1 MTITLDDGRLRATFD
16 PATGALT
23 GLTDAH
29 GWNVV
34 ARPELGSAFR
44 LLLPLEGRRNN
55 TVEGTE
61 QAAPDVERSGST
73 VAFHWPAVVSRHG
86 GAHDIAVRL
95 EYTLSEGR
103 LVVRTA
109 VDNRSD
115 LIVENVYSP
124 VLGGLRPP
132 TRDGTLTAYRHDYGS
147 GMAQPMW
154 PHFQNSVG
162 YHGVDVPTQLAQL
175 WMAGYGAP
183 VVPYT
188 LLQSDDTGLYVGVEE
203 PSAEFVAWHTELWP
217 GYGDSLRASV
227 PLTDE
232 IAGVPVGIRFS
243 AVHLPYILPGE
254 SRTLV
259 PLRLQFYDGD
269 WHAGADVYARWRD
282 EWFTP
287 APVPAWAR
295 EPHTWHQLQVNSPED
310 ELRLHFSEL
319 VEVGREA
326 AAAGVTAI
334 QLVGFNEGGQDRDN
348 PSHRPD
354 DRLGGFD
361 ALRAAIADIQALGV
375 KVVLFAKFNW
385 ADRSRRDFESTWLRH
400 AVKDPYGDYYMYPGY
415 RYETATQLLD
425 INTRRLVTMC
435 FLDEEYLEECV
446 RQFDTLVALGADGIL
461 YDECLH
467 HLPSWCCFDETHGH
481 RYGAPTYANDLE
493 LIRRFRKRL
502 GDRPDFLF
510 AGEAVYDWEFA
521 AYGLSYH
528 RSENPEHLPL
538 HRYTS
543 PDRQMMT
550 AVTGFDDRN
559 MINQALLYR
568 YVVSLEP
575 YNFKGRL
582 TDIPATVAYNGRM
595 HDLRQ
600 AARKWVWDGRFSDTV
615 GATVTHEDGR
625 TVHPYTVYTADDGS
639 RAVCVANYD
648 ADPVTLR
655 VRISGRTGGL
665 LVRTVDDDHWF
676 ETEELVTLQGRSAAV
691 AVARSYQRPAATR
704 TR

>member
-1 MTITLDDGRLRATFD
+1 MMITLDDGHLQATFD
-16 PATGALT
+16 ATTGALT
-23 GLTDAH
+23 GLTSAG
-29 GWNVV
+29 GWNAV

-44 LLLPLEGRRNN
+44 LLVPLDGRRNN
-55 TVEGTE
+55 VVEGTA
-61 QAAPDVERSGST
+61 QRAPHVERGDTS
-73 VAFHWPAVVSRHG
+73 VAFHWPAVVSRYG
-86 GAHDIAVRL
+86 GPHDIAVRQVYEL
-95 EYTLSEGR
+95 TEGR
-103 LVVRTA
+103 LVVRTSI
-109 VDNRSD
+109 DNQSE

-124 VLGGLRPP
+124 VIGALRPP
-132 TRDGTLTAYRHDYGS
+132 TAEGTLAAYRHDYGS

-154 PHFQNSVG
+154 PFFQNSVG
-162 YHGVDVPTQLAQL
+162 YHGVDVPTQLAQQ
-175 WMAGYGAP
+175 WMAGYGTPA
-183 VVPYT
+183 VPYT
-188 LLQSDDTGLYVGVEE
+188 LLQSDGEGLYVGVEE
-203 PSAEFVAWHTELWP
+203 PSTEFVAWHTELWP
-217 GYGDSLRASV
+217 GYADSLRASV
-227 PLTDE
+227 PLTEE
-232 IAGVPVGIRFS
+232 IAGVPVRIRFS
-243 AVHLPYILPGE
+243 AVHIPYILPDE
-254 SRTLV
+254 SRALV
-259 PLRLQFYDGD
+259 PLRLEFYEGD
-269 WHAGADVYARWRD
+269 WHRGADLYARWRD
-282 EWFTP
+282 GWFTP
-287 APVPAWAR
+287 APVPAWAQ
-295 EPHTWHQLQVNSPED
+295 EPHTWHQLQINSPED
-310 ELRLHFSEL
+310 ELRLDFADL
-319 VEVGREA
+319 VEVGEEA

-348 PSHRPD
+348 PSHWPD
-354 DRLGGFD
+354 PRLGGFE
-361 ALRAAIADIQALGV
+361 ALKAAIADIQALGV

-385 ADRSRRDFESTWLRH
+385 ADRSRPDFESTWLPH

-435 FLDEEYLEECV
+435 FLDEEYLAECI

-493 LIRRFRKRL
+493 LIRRFRERL

-528 RSENPEHLPL
+528 RSENPDHLPL

-582 TDIPATVAYNGRM
+582 TDIPATVDYNRRM
-595 HDLRQ
+595 QDLRQ
-600 AARKWVWDGRFSDTV
+600 AARKWVWDGRFSNTI
-615 GATVTHEDGR
+615 GASVTYEDGR
-625 TVHPYTVYTADDGS
+625 ATHPFTVFTADDGS
-639 RAVCVANYD
+639 TAVCVANYS
-648 ADPVTLR
+648 ADPLTVRVTIDGSSGDLR
-655 VRISGRTGGL
+655 F
-665 LVRTVDDDHWF
+665 RTVDDDQWL
-676 ETEELVTLQGRSAAV
+676 ETEGSLRLSGRSAAV
-691 AVARSYQRPAATR
+691 VVAS
-704 TR
+704 

>member
-1 MTITLDDGRLRATFD
+1 MTLTLDDGRLRATFD

-23 GLTDAH
+23 GLAGVGGWDA
-29 GWNVV
+29 V

-44 LLLPLEGRRNN
+44 LLVPLEGRRNN
-55 TVEGTE
+55 IAEGTE
-61 QAAPDVERSGST
+61 QAPPRVEHGERA
-73 VAFHWPAVVSRHG
+73 VEFHWPRVVSRHG
-86 GAHDIAVRL
+86 GPHEIAVRQRYEL
-95 EYTLSEGR
+95 TDGR
-103 LVVRTA
+103 LIVRTA

-124 VLGGLRPP
+124 VLGDLRPP
-132 TRDGTLTAYRHDYGS
+132 VPDGTLTAYRHDYGS

-162 YHGVDVPTQLAQL
+162 YHGVDVPTQLAQQ
-175 WMAGYGAP
+175 WMAGYGTPA
-183 VVPYT
+183 VPYT
-188 LLQSDDTGLYVGVEE
+188 LIQSDGVGLYVGVEE
-203 PSAEFVAWHTELWP
+203 PSAEFVGWHAELWP
-217 GYGDSLRASV
+217 GYADSLEATV
-227 PLTDE
+227 PLSDE
-232 IAGVPVGIRFS
+232 IAGVPVRIRFS

-254 SRTLV
+254 QRALV
-259 PLRLQFYDGD
+259 PLRLEFYEGD

-282 EWFTP
+282 GWFAP

-295 EPHTWHQLQVNSPED
+295 EPHTWQQLQLNSPED
-310 ELRLHFSEL
+310 ELRMPFSEL

-354 DRLGGFD
+354 ERLGGFD
-361 ALRAAIADIQALGV
+361 ALKQAIADIQALGV

-385 ADRSRRDFESTWLRH
+385 ADRSRPDFATTWLPH
-400 AVKDPYGDYYMYPGY
+400 AVKDPYGDYYLYPGY
-415 RYETATQLLD
+415 KYQTATQLFD
-425 INTRRLVTMC
+425 VNTRRLVTMC
-435 FLDEEYLEECV
+435 FLSEAYLKECL

-467 HLPSWCCFDETHGH
+467 HLPSWFCFDETHGH

-493 LIRRFRKRL
+493 LVRRFRERL

-528 RSENPEHLPL
+528 RSENPRHLPL
-538 HRYTS
+538 HRYTA

-559 MINQALLYR
+559 LVNQALLHR

-575 YNFKGRL
+575 HNFKGRL
-582 TDIPATVAYNGRM
+582 TDIPATVAYNRRM
-595 HDLRQ
+595 HELRV

-615 GATVTHEDGR
+615 GATVTDAAGA
-625 TVHPYTVYTADDGS
+625 TVHPFTVFTAEDGS
-639 RAVCVANYD
+639 RSVCVANYGD
-648 ADPVTLR
+648 TAVTWR
-655 VRISGRTGGL
+655 VRIDGAAGPYR
-665 LVRTVDDDHWF
+665 VRAVDDDAWV
-676 ETEELVTLQGRSAAV
+676 ETDGEVALPPRSAAV
-691 AVARSYQRPAATR
+691 VVEG
-704 TR
+704 